1 MFNNLN
7 IGDSIMKKIQVSTVE
22 MKAMC
27 EVINLNSSFVARA
40 VRAAD
45 TAKGLKKRIEDCCEQ
60 HVLDKEGNRK
70 VDESG
75 KEVKEFK
82 PTCMYLS
89 EEEVDTAYNRI
100 VPFIIDLCDALLGEE

>member
-1 MFNNLN
+1 M
-7 IGDSIMKKIQVSTVE
+7 SKKIQVSTVE

-60 HVLDKEGNRK
+60 YVLDKEGNRK

-89 EEEVDTAYNRI
+89 EEEVDTAYNRL